1 LDLIGDRM
9 EEIVI
14 YGSDGGKTVTNT
26 SHATDQFV
34 TACDLHTGS
43 HLWTYKK
50 SSSPM
55 HGLVANDQYIFANQ
69 VGQAQLFI
77 YTHGRETFSQ
87 KLILPERVGCI
98 SVSPKGNYLA
108 VGGDTGRLLIWGLR
122 TGKLILAQDTHYQ
135 GITSLQF
142 TQDDAYLFSGGNDA
156 RVFGWNMTDVVN
168 LSLDKSTESVQPALT
183 LTDHSLAITDIV
195 VGYGKCTEARV
206 FTCSLDQTVRC
217 WDLVTGQLLTTF
229 VLSEKIHS
237 IAVDPMERAIYAG
250 LSSGIIQVIPLYNQN
265 KATGAIEAVG
275 GARRIITIEPEES
288 NSLAQHTSIVTC
300 LSLSFDAALL
310 VSGDDKGQVLIW
322 DLASKQVTRRPKQH
336 RGSVS
341 SIQIICRKKDLHP
354 NKMVSNANTTNQ
366 LPILERTLTTSGPQK
381 DDVWI
386 QIKDSTK
393 DQQPPSQMDILK
405 DVEIAKSQ
413 AAQFSGENTQSG
425 LQAKVQQLETDLSQ
439 LYQHYSN
446 LKSVHED
453 LWKLHVKNN

>member
-1 LDLIGDRM
+1 M

-69 VGQAQLFI
+69 VDQAQLFI

-135 GITSLQF
+135 GITTLQF

-156 RVFGWNMTDVVN
+156 RVFGWNMTEVVN

-183 LTDHSLAITDIV
+183 FTDHSLAVTDIV
-195 VGYGKCTEARV
+195 VGYGKCTETRV

-229 VLSEKIHS
+229 VLSEKVHS
-237 IAVDPMERAIYAG
+237 IAVDPIERAIYAG
-250 LSSGIIQVIPLYNQN
+250 LSNGIIQDIQLYNQN
-265 KATGAIEAVG
+265 KATGAIETVG
-275 GARRIITIEPEES
+275 GARRIITIEPQES
-288 NSLAQHTSIVTC
+288 KSLAQHTSVVTC
-300 LSLSFDAALL
+300 LKLSFDATLL

-322 DLASKQVTRRPKQH
+322 ELSSKQVTRRPKQH
-336 RGSVS
+336 RGAIS
-341 SIQIICRKKDLHP
+341 SIQLICRKKDLHP

-366 LPILERTLTTSGPQK
+366 LPILERTLTTSIPKK
-381 DDVWI
+381 DDIWI
-386 QIKDSTK
+386 QLKDSVK
-393 DQQPPSQMDILK
+393 DQQPPSELDILQ
-405 DVEIAKSQ
+405 DVEIAKAQ
-413 AAQFSGENTQSG
+413 AAQFAGENTQSG

-439 LYQHYSN
+439 LYQHYTN

-453 LWKLHVKNN
+453 LWKLHVKK